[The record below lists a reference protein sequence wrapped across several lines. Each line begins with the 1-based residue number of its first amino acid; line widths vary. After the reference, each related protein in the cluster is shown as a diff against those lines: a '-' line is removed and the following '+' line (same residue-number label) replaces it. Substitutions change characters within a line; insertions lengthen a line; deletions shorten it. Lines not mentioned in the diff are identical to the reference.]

1 LVYVAMKPLEWFF
14 LLVLYTVDARPE
26 NRIHVQYSGFGKTGR
41 RTENG
46 TCREER
52 NAAAPLADA

>member
-1 LVYVAMKPLEWFF
+1 MKPLEWFF